1 MDKNRLFLA
10 TFSKDALKLI
20 KEHGIGIE
28 FNHFCISKSL
38 DEGIFDRTV
47 SIMKRNLADLGI
59 GTDKA
64 ICHGP
69 FTEITPM
76 AIDHTFVEAARTR
89 LEQAYRGCR
98 EIGVNRMVVHTG
110 LIPDLYYPEWHV
122 KQSSAFWKSFM
133 DDKPEEFHL
142 YIENVLD
149 PDPEPL
155 RDIIDKIDD
164 PRVRVCLDIGHANAA
179 GRVNRGGTVKPWNAE
194 TDPSRNVS
202 DGTEVYSWIRTLG
215 PRIRHF
221 HFHNNDGS
229 YDAHHEVMEG
239 TMDIPEVL
247 SLIRKECG
255 EDFTV
260 TIESHE
266 AFESIP
272 YLLGL

>member
-1 MDKNRLFLA
+1 MEKTRLFLC

-28 FNHFCISKSL
+28 FNQFCISKTL
-38 DEGIFDRTV
+38 DDGIIDKTV
-47 SIMKRNLADLGI
+47 SIMKRNLDDLGI
-59 GTDKA
+59 GTEQA

-76 AIDHTFVEAARTR
+76 AIDHTFVETARSR

-98 EIGVNRMVVHTG
+98 AVGVNRMVVHTG

-133 DDKPEEFHL
+133 EDKPEDFRL

-164 PRVRVCLDIGHANAA
+164 PRVRVCLDIGHANAS

-194 TDPSRNVS
+194 TDAERRTSE
-202 DGTEVYSWIRTLG
+202 GTEVHSWIRTLG
-215 PRIRHF
+215 PRIAHF

-229 YDAHHEVMEG
+229 YDAHREVMDG
-239 TMDIPEVL
+239 TIDIPETL
-247 SLIRKECG
+247 KLIRQECG

-260 TIESHE
+260 TVESHE
-266 AFESIP
+266 AYRSIP
-272 YLLGL
+272 YLLDL

>member
-1 MDKNRLFLA
+1 MDNNRLFLA

-38 DEGIFDRTV
+38 DEGIFEKTV
-47 SIMKRNLADLGI
+47 SIMKRDMENLGLGP
-59 GTDKA
+59 DMA

-76 AIDHTFVEAARTR
+76 AIDHVFVEAARTR
-89 LEQAYRGCR
+89 LEQAYRGC
-98 EIGVNRMVVHTG
+98 EALGVKRMVVHTG

-122 KQSSAFWKSFM
+122 KQSSAFWKDFM
-133 DDKPEEFHL
+133 ADKPDDFRL

-149 PDPEPL
+149 PNPEPL

-194 TDPSRNVS
+194 TDASRNTS
-202 DGTEVYSWIRTLG
+202 EGTEVYSWIKTLG

-229 YDAHHEVMEG
+229 FDAHQEVAEG
-239 TMDIPEVL
+239 TMDIPEVMK
-247 SLIRKECG
+247 LIRNECG
-255 EDFTV
+255 EDFTI
-260 TIESHE
+260 TIESRE
-266 AFESIP
+266 AYDSIP

>member
-20 KEHGIGIE
+20 IEHGIGIE
-28 FNHFCISKSL
+28 FNHFCISKTL
-38 DEGIFDRTV
+38 DERTRDKTV
-47 SIMKRNLADLGI
+47 SIMKRDMENLGI
-59 GTDKA
+59 GADMA

-76 AIDHTFVEAARTR
+76 AIDQIVVDAARTR
-89 LEQAYRGCR
+89 LEQAYKGC
-98 EIGVNRMVVHTG
+98 EALGVKRMVVHTG

-122 KQSSAFWKSFM
+122 KQSSAFWKEFM
-133 DDKPEEFHL
+133 ADKPEDFSL

-155 RDIIDKIDD
+155 RDVIDKIDD

-194 TDPSRNVS
+194 TDPSRNTS
-202 DGTEVYSWIRTLG
+202 EGTEVYAWIKTLG

-229 YDAHHEVMEG
+229 FDAHQEVAQG
-239 TMDIPEVL
+239 TMDIPEVMK
-247 SLIRKECG
+247 LIRKECG
-255 EDFTV
+255 EDFTI
-260 TIESHE
+260 TIESR
-266 AFESIP
+266 AAYESIP